1 MYKRRPHSGRGAGG
15 KKSGGLSKSR
25 SGGERQGLRWVHVV
39 YFLPL
44 FLLYFG
50 ETGLRFATS
59 FSLSVYE
66 PMLMN
71 RSVY

>member
-39 YFLPL
+39 YLS
-44 FLLYFG
+44 YCICG
-50 ETGLRFATS
+50 ET
-59 FSLSVYE
+59 E
-66 PMLMN
+66 
-71 RSVY
+71 